1 MSLDSDGYTSF
12 FRSGCPH
19 LPGDEPLTGLASVS
33 HSGEQPEPS
42 GPTRAD
48 SVGAG
53 VPVSS
58 LGEGVII
65 HVIPLSVCLSVCLCL
80 SPLSLS
86 LLSLCLCLTPPPP
99 LGGIKA
105 DK

>member
-65 HVIPLSVCLSVCLCL
+65 HVIPLSVCLSACVSLPSLSPFCL
-80 SPLSLS
+80 SVSVS
-86 LLSLCLCLTPPPP
+86 PPPIRRYQ
-99 LGGIKA
+99 G
-105 DK
+105 